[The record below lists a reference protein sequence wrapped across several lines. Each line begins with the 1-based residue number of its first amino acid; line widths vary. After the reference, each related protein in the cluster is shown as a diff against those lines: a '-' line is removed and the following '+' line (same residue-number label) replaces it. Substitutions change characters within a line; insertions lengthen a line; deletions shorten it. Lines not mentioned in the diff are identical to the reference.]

1 MTLSC
6 PSNAVNKRW
15 PSASCCGQAE
25 KKHSAFEKKRS
36 RAIIS
41 AALSL
46 GDYTEPTW
54 MTTGP
59 QFPPSAG
66 TLKHGVSRRLRANV
80 KITVEIK
87 ECICPSTAGKRQQ
100 SIRMMNG
107 RGPSSAPS
115 HACWLKEKAEN

>member
-6 PSNAVNKRW
+6 PSNAVRKRFVL
-15 PSASCCGQAE
+15 CGQA
-25 KKHSAFEKKRS
+25 KMKHSAFKKAQRS
-36 RAIIS
+36 QQQPIIS

-66 TLKHGVSRRLRANV
+66 TLKHGVGRRLRANV

-87 ECICPSTAGKRQQ
+87 ECICPSTAGKRQE
-100 SIRMMNG
+100 SVIRSQPHSLVK
-107 RGPSSAPS
+107 RKS
-115 HACWLKEKAEN
+115 